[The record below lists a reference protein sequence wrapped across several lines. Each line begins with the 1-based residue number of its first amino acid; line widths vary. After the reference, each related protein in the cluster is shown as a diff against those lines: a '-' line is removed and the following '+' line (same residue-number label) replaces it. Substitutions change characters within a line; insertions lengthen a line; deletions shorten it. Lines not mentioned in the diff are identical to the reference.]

1 MLWGHTVTLE
11 SAEAPSTTDS
21 DSEVGSGEVGPRWR
35 RRHTRSR
42 RRRCVVITSIA
53 FVIAICS
60 YLAYLIV
67 DVKSSIDD
75 ARRHGI
81 AAKAAIMDGDVHGAQ
96 LHAAAAES
104 AADSARSATDNPV
117 WRATAAIPWLGSPL
131 QSVHQMTESVA
142 DTAAQVLVPS
152 AALAQTISPSTLR
165 GPDNALNLKPLAA
178 AQPRLAE
185 IATNA
190 ERIDER
196 TQHIPGSWLEQVSD
210 ARTQLVDQIAET
222 ARFLRGTDLAAQ
234 IAPSMLGVD
243 GARSYFVAMQ
253 TPSEARGTGGLVGG
267 FAILGADNGYITTPR
282 LGQNLGIEEPAGP
295 QVDLGPDH
303 NRLYGWTRAYLDVRN
318 SNMSPD
324 FTDAARIW
332 IANWKAQTGQRL
344 DGAVAVDPIA
354 LSYVLKVAGP
364 VTLTDGEEITA
375 ENVAPIT
382 LSTSYERFA
391 SDNDARKEYL
401 QSISKAVFD
410 RMSSL
415 NGNTNALLEALGR
428 GVQERRIMV
437 YSSHTREQRILE
449 SMPLGHQVAD
459 TSAPYMNATLVNVT
473 ANKTDYYLRREI
485 TYTAGGCAA
494 STRESTARIRLTNTL
509 TDTSL
514 PDYVI
519 GNRGN
524 RQIRFPQGTNY
535 TNLQVLLTK
544 GATPRRVTVD
554 GATVNL
560 NAGTLHSHPAVFVQV
575 PIPPG
580 KSAEVTV
587 TSTEPTS
594 AHGEAVVPVQPLVDN
609 PTLRVDVPVCG
620 PAG

>member
-1 MLWGHTVTLE
+1 M
-11 SAEAPSTTDS
+11 
-21 DSEVGSGEVGPRWR
+21 
-35 RRHTRSR
+35 
-42 RRRCVVITSIA
+42 A

-104 AADSARSATDNPV
+104 AADSARNATENPV
-117 WRATAAIPWLGSPL
+117 WRATATIPWLGSPL

-152 AALAQTISPSTLR
+152 AALAQTISPGTLR

-196 TQHIPGSWLEQVSD
+196 TQRIPGSWLAQVSD

-222 ARFLRGTDLAAQ
+222 ARFLRGTDIAAQ

-253 TPSEARGTGGLVGG
+253 TPSQARGTGGLVGG
-267 FAILGADNGYITTPR
+267 FAILGADNGHVTTPQI
-282 LGQNLGIEEPAGP
+282 GQNLGIEEPDAP
-295 QVDLGPDH
+295 QVDLGHDY
-303 NRLYGWTRAYLDVRN
+303 NRLYGWTRSYLDVRN

-324 FTDAARIW
+324 FTDAARVW
-332 IANWKAQTGQRL
+332 IANWKAQTGQQL
-344 DGAVAVDPIA
+344 DGAIAVDPIA
-354 LSYVLKVAGP
+354 LSYVLKVTGP
-364 VTLTDGEEITA
+364 VTLADGESITA
-375 ENVAPIT
+375 ENVVPIT
-382 LSTSYERFA
+382 LSISYERFA
-391 SDNDARKEYL
+391 NDNDARKAYL
-401 QSISKAVFD
+401 QSISRAVID
-410 RMSSL
+410 KIGTL
-415 NGNTNALLEALGR
+415 DGNTGALLEALGH

-437 YSSHTREQRILE
+437 YSRMTREQRVIE
-449 SMPLGHQVAD
+449 STPLGHQVAD
-459 TSAPYMNATLVNVT
+459 TAAPYLDATVVNIA

-485 TYTAGGCAA
+485 TYTAGECRGD
-494 STRESTARIRLTNTL
+494 TRESTARMRLTNTL
-509 TDTSL
+509 TDTTL

-519 GNRGN
+519 GTRAQ
-524 RQIRFPQGTNY
+524 RQTRFPQGTNY
-535 TNLQVLLTK
+535 ANLQLLLTR
-544 GATPRRVTVD
+544 GATPKQLTVD
-554 GATVNL
+554 GTSVDL
-560 NAGTLHSHPAVFVQV
+560 NVGTLHGHPVVFAQI

-580 KSAEVTV
+580 KSAEVV
-587 TSTEPTS
+587 LMSTEPTS

-609 PTLRVDVPVCG
+609 PTPRVDVPVCG
-620 PAG
+620 AAH